1 LEGLVEA
8 PTEAATGNA
17 QVTLT
22 FDAWKPG
29 AVKPA
34 VVEVP
39 VHSSDTA
46 KK

>member
-1 LEGLVEA
+1 VG
-8 PTEAATGNA
+8 TGNA

-22 FDAWKPG
+22 FDAWKPA

-39 VHSSDTA
+39 VRSGDTA